1 MDKPIRGFSA
11 LGRLPLRV
19 RPVPFEPAYGLLG
32 RVAVRHGHTST
43 SEFISEMAIGI
54 PNFVHEIE
62 NGRRLVELALLSGV
76 PETRIRAST
85 LCVDENGAM
94 FIGSKLI
101 SARVS
106 NRICCGAGRVCP
118 GCLRVDLKERAG
130 PMACRPHRRT
140 WWGLT
145 AVTSCPLHGL
155 LLIDA
160 CPACGVQLARRQ
172 ASPRFCRCGCDLADQ
187 GSVSLE
193 PSDLVADRYLVGRL
207 GGVDRVGHP
216 LLDRMPFQT
225 AALAMLRIGRV
236 TLAGARGM
244 SKKGDNVEP
253 AMQARMASLGFRTSE
268 SSR

>member
-11 LGRLPLRV
+11 LGGLPLRV

-94 FIGSKLI
+94 FIGSELI

-106 NRICCGAGRVCP
+106 NRISCGAGRICP
-118 GCLRVDLKERAG
+118 GCLRVDLKECAG
-130 PMACRPHRRT
+130 PMAC
-140 WWGLT
+140 
-145 AVTSCPLHGL
+145 
-155 LLIDA
+155 
-160 CPACGVQLARRQ
+160 
-172 ASPRFCRCGCDLADQ
+172 
-187 GSVSLE
+187 
-193 PSDLVADRYLVGRL
+193 
-207 GGVDRVGHP
+207 
-216 LLDRMPFQT
+216 
-225 AALAMLRIGRV
+225 
-236 TLAGARGM
+236 
-244 SKKGDNVEP
+244 
-253 AMQARMASLGFRTSE
+253 
-268 SSR
+268 